1 MPAKSRTA
9 AAILGTK
16 TADETDVPE
25 WARPGGD
32 GQTPNGAASSNPDA
46 DGVKD
51 LTAGLEPETDQP
63 IEGAVASRTPAL
75 DNLLEWLANEA
86 VSEDED
92 SLSGLESIVREVLTA
107 QDGASVLRQRM
118 PAAASQWLN
127 VPLLWTGYT
136 IRESDY
142 DEGKGLPYY
151 VSMQVMCGEPAE
163 ARVINCGG
171 IKVLAQT
178 KRFAELGAWP
188 IVVMIV
194 ETAKAKKGQNA
205 PLGLVAV
212 PDAE

>member
-1 MPAKSRTA
+1 MASRSRTA

-25 WARPGGD
+25 WARPESAD
-32 GQTPNGAASSNPDA
+32 QTPNGAASSNPDA
-46 DGVKD
+46 DAEAAGESAGGDAQAENVEGV
-51 LTAGLEPETDQP
+51 
-63 IEGAVASRTPAL
+63 VASRTPAL

-86 VSEDED
+86 VTDDED
-92 SLSGLESIVREVLTA
+92 SLAGLESIVREVLTA
-107 QDGASVLRQRM
+107 TDGASVLRQRM